1 MGKLEVISKKDIIRL
16 GGKRLELDNQNR
28 LQRLYLLSLILSCDF
43 FGEGLEGSKN
53 MSILTCG
60 T

>member
-43 FGEGLEGSKN
+43 FGEGLEVSKN